1 MQGAFAQ
8 GILFVLGLA
17 TAATAFIL
25 LVFGANAVLSPR
37 DPNPAKNS
45 PFECGMEQAGEPWVA
60 PRLRFSA
67 IAALFVLFDAEAV
80 LLFAVAS
87 GLRGNPL
94 ALVEVAVF
102 VAFLAFGLAFAWR
115 KGALEWRS

>member
-1 MQGAFAQ
+1 MQGAYAQ
-8 GILFVLGLA
+8 GLFFVLGLA

-25 LVFGANAVLSPR
+25 VVFVANSLLSPR
-37 DPNPAKNS
+37 NPSAGKDA

-60 PRLRFSA
+60 PRLRFSS
-67 IAALFVLFDAEAV
+67 IAMLFVLFDAESV

-94 ALVEVAVF
+94 AALEVGAF
-102 VAFLAFGLAFAWR
+102 VLFLTLGLGYAWR

>member
-8 GILFVLGLA
+8 GILFVLGLV

-25 LVFGANAVLSPR
+25 LVFMANALLSPH
-37 DPNPAKNS
+37 DPSPAKDS
-45 PFECGMEQAGEPWVA
+45 PFECGMEPAGEPWVA

-67 IAALFVLFDAEAV
+67 IAALFVLFDAEAI

-87 GLRGNPL
+87 GVRGNPI
-94 ALVEVAVF
+94 ALVEVGVF
-102 VAFLAFGLAFAWR
+102 IAFLAMGLAYAWR